1 MNSIMIRD
9 AYLLLLVDEFLEEF
23 VGYTIASLINFFL
36 GYD

>member
-1 MNSIMIRD
+1 MIRD

-23 VGYTIASLINFFL
+23 VGYTIALLIDFFL